1 MTHASL
7 SNRGFADVWTSLFP
21 PAGAPKK
28 AVNEPCLSFFGVVE
42 DTAAETE
49 EVAFLLRLMGDD
61 GETVTRTKFS

>member
-1 MTHASL
+1 
-7 SNRGFADVWTSLFP
+7 LFP